1 MSATS
6 LLARLALSLAGGGL
20 AVASWACSLPGTDEP
35 LIDTATSTPPPAVL
49 FEEDF
54 IDDTGEWTTGSDEIS
69 DIELVD
75 GVLDFVIKTDQYL
88 TWSNLQN
95 ERFEDIRVT
104 VDVLDRSD
112 TDLVG
117 YAVVCNYRDSANFYY
132 AGFSKDGYYIVSKF
146 EDDEETALSDPD
158 GNWLESRAINAGQSQ
173 YKLEVICAHGEI
185 SLLVDGEEIDS
196 VADETFT
203 RGEIGLM
210 GISFEEIDLEFAFD
224 NLRVER
230 VDREERQP

>member
-1 MSATS
+1 MSAMARS
-6 LLARLALSLAGGGL
+6 ARLALSLAGSGL
-20 AVASWACSLPGTDEP
+20 VAAGWACSLSGVDEP

-54 IDDTGEWTTGSDEIS
+54 AEDTEEWTSGSDEIS
-69 DIELVD
+69 DIQLVD
-75 GVLDFVIKTDQYL
+75 GVLDFVVKTENYL

-112 TDLVG
+112 TDVVG

-132 AGFSKDGYYIVSKF
+132 AGFSKDGYYIISKF
-146 EDDEETALSDPD
+146 ENDEETVLSDPG
-158 GNWLESRAINAGQSQ
+158 GNWLESSAINAGNSQ
-173 YKLEVICAHGEI
+173 YNLEVVCAHDEI
-185 SLLVDGEEIDS
+185 VLLVDGEEIAS
-196 VADETFT
+196 VADETFK

-210 GISFEEIDLEFAFD
+210 GISFDEIGLEFAFD

-230 VDREERQP
+230 VDQGE